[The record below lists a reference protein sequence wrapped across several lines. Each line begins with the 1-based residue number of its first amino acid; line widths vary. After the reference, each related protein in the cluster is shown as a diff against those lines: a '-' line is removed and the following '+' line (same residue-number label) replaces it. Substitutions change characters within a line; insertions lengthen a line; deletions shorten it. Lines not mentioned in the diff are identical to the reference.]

1 METQTSE
8 KTFPSVV
15 KSYIKPCLL
24 RGLWLQEV
32 VTRMEL
38 GRWLWLRLHGG
49 LCGDTI
55 VCILVFIYVLVLFSS
70 S

>member
-1 METQTSE
+1 MESQTSE
-8 KTFPSVV
+8 TKFPSVL
-15 KSYIKPCLL
+15 KSYIKVGSL
-24 RGLWLQEV
+24 RGLWLQEA

-38 GRWLWLRLHGG
+38 GRWLWLWLPGG
-49 LCGDTI
+49 LCRETI